1 MSCIAIVQS
10 HGDVCRKKTVDGAER
25 CKVHMKSLEN
35 HGPVGVEKLELK
47 AIYHR
52 ALNINWRERQGPNA
66 QTELDYLTSEFYIGL
81 IFRHTDIP
89 RRVKRAILAKKADVP
104 EQGDADLPPDVA
116 AEELGIQ
123 AQNRAQEIIQ
133 RNIARDEAQR
143 EREERREQERAER
156 LAQIA
161 RDHEEN
167 MAQIDMRILAE
178 AGDRAHMLAGLMELR
193 GAVAELRPPAPL
205 NPLAA
210 FAEDRQNIHT
220 QVAVDHA
227 KRMIDIV
234 RKIEVPKDFRWNR
247 TECSKTPGDI
257 IRECRLSV
265 RAAQQMMGHYLSS
278 ERIYYMDKG
287 IYGKVLDSVWQ
298 YILNSPEKADLVKVL
313 KAEMEDNVGMCAQGN
328 LTRVCNI
335 LAGFV
340 DGISQQESP
349 AEMLGREVPKLA
361 DIADIGERAR
371 RLTEV
376 LAESGLPADK
386 WSDWVS
392 AVFEDGEARVDKKN
406 KRVKVAA

>member
-47 AIYHR
+47 AIYYR
-52 ALNINWRERQGPNA
+52 ALNRNWQERQGPNGRP
-66 QTELDYLTSEFYIGL
+66 ELDYLTSEFYIGL
-81 IFRHTDIP
+81 IFRHKDIP
-89 RRVKRAILAKKADVP
+89 RHVKRAILAKHADVP
-104 EQGDADLPPDVA
+104 GQGDADLPPDVS

-133 RNIARDEAQR
+133 RNIALDEAQR
-143 EREERREQERAER
+143 EREEWQEQERAER

-167 MAQIDMRILAE
+167 MAQINMRLGGDPDAGFLDRLLA
-178 AGDRAHMLAGLMELR
+178 H
-193 GAVAELRPPAPL
+193 VAEPRPPAPP
-205 NPLAA
+205 NTLAA

-227 KRMIDIV
+227 KRMVGIV
-234 RKIEVPKDFRWNR
+234 RKIEVPTDFRWNR

-278 ERIYYMDKG
+278 DRIYDMDKG

-349 AEMLGREVPKLA
+349 ADMLGREVPKLA
-361 DIADIGERAR
+361 DLADISERAR

-406 KRVKVAA
+406 KRVKVSV